1 MIIFK
6 KYKVLILLIYISTNA
21 IFGQNNATID
31 INDTIVFWQIKT
43 DTLFNSKQIIS
54 LLTINKNTNE
64 YDVNFDYSNSDL
76 IKTSVLADSL
86 GAIAAINGGFFD
98 VDNGGSVTY
107 FEKNDTVIST
117 NKSTKNKWGKPNN
130 LINGAV
136 LITKD
141 NGIVIDY
148 AQQEI
153 FYENSLKEKAVLIT
167 GPVLLINSK
176 RVDLPKKKFVKKRH
190 PRTCLC
196 TTADSIIFIAIDGR
210 QKDAQGMTLYEVQSY
225 LKSLNCINA
234 INLDGGGSTTMW
246 IKHKGIVNF
255 PSDKSGERP
264 VANILSIY
272 KIPYQK

>member
-31 INDTIVFWQIKT
+31 INDTIVFRQIKT

-117 NKSTKNKWGKPNN
+117 TKSTKNKWGKPNN

>member
-31 INDTIVFWQIKT
+31 INDTIVFRQIKT

-54 LLTINKNTNE
+54 LLTINKNTNK

-136 LITKD
+136 LITKY

-176 RVDLPKKKFVKKRH
+176 EVDLPKKKFVEKRH

-196 TTADSIIFIAIDGR
+196 TTADSIIFVAIDGR
-210 QKDAQGMTLYEVQSY
+210 QKNAQGMTLYEVQSY

-246 IKHKGIVNF
+246 IKHKGVVNF

-264 VANILSIY
+264 VANILSIH
-272 KIPYQK
+272 KIPYEK